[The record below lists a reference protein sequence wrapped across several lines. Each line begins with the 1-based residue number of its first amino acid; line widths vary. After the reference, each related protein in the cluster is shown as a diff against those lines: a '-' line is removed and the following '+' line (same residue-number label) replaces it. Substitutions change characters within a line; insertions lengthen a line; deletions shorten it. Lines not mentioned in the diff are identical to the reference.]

1 VTAAA
6 VWPIAVLGVAAFAV
20 VLWPLLRRGATE
32 PARLARDDADRT
44 LELDEERA
52 AAMRALREL
61 EFEHD
66 AGHLAETDYLELRA
80 RYEGRAAQALLAL
93 DEIRAAEPTAVTA
106 GASHGAP
113 DAAVEAAAP
122 VSRAAARPGWARHPA
137 ALVGGAVLFVAFG
150 LVLGMG
156 IGRYTE
162 RDQMA
167 AAPAPPAPGIPA
179 LPPPGPAG
187 ATSGTPGQPARP
199 LPPEM
204 LAGMLRAARQS
215 LADGRYEEAIA
226 AYQAIL
232 KRDDR
237 NVDALSHLG
246 LIAAIAGHADPALE
260 TFDRAIRID
269 PAYAPAHL
277 YRGQVLFEVK
287 KDYPGA
293 IAAWER
299 YLALAP
305 AGSDRDR
312 LQPLLEEARKRARER
327 PARN

>member
-1 VTAAA
+1 MTAAA
-6 VWPIAVLGVAAFAV
+6 IWPIALLGAAAFAV
-20 VLWPLLRRGATE
+20 VLWPLYRRGAV
-32 PARLARDDADRT
+32 PAPSPAVEGAERA
-44 LELDEERA
+44 LELDEERS

-66 AGHLAETDYLELRA
+66 AGHLAEGDYQELRD

-93 DEIRAAEPTAVTA
+93 DAIRPAESAPSPAAT
-106 GASHGAP
+106 
-113 DAAVEAAAP
+113 DADAAAAP
-122 VSRAAARPGWARHPA
+122 PPAQTRPGWARQPA
-137 ALVGGAVLFVAFG
+137 VLAAGAVIFVAFG
-150 LVLGMG
+150 LILGLG

-167 AAPAPPAPGIPA
+167 AAPAPAAPA
-179 LPPPGPAG
+179 LPPGLAAPTAPA
-187 ATSGTPGQPARP
+187 PGQGAPKP

-215 LADGRYEEAIA
+215 LADGRYQEAIA
-226 AYQAIL
+226 AYQAVL

-237 NVDALSHLG
+237 NVDALAHLG

-293 IAAWER
+293 LAAWER

-305 AGSDRDR
+305 ADADRQR
-312 LQPLLEEARKRARER
+312 VLSLIEEARARQQK
-327 PARN
+327 PARP

>member
-6 VWPIAVLGVAAFAV
+6 IWPIALLGTAAFAV
-20 VLWPLLRRGATE
+20 VLWPLYRRGAV
-32 PARLARDDADRT
+32 PAPSPAVEGAARARE
-44 LELDEERA
+44 LEEERT

-66 AGHLAETDYLELRA
+66 AGHLAEGDYQELRD

-93 DEIRAAEPTAVTA
+93 DAIRPAESSLTP
-106 GASHGAP
+106 GATDA
-113 DAAVEAAAP
+113 DAAVPPPAHAET
-122 VSRAAARPGWARHPA
+122 RPGWARHPA
-137 ALVGGAVLFVAFG
+137 VLAAGATVFVAFG
-150 LVLGMG
+150 LVLGLG

-167 AAPAPPAPGIPA
+167 AAPAPAAPA
-179 LPPPGPAG
+179 LPPGLSAPTAPMAPA
-187 ATSGTPGQPARP
+187 PGQGAPKP

-215 LADGRYEEAIA
+215 LADGRYQEAIA
-226 AYQAIL
+226 AYQAVL

-237 NVDALSHLG
+237 NVDALAHLG

-269 PAYAPAHL
+269 PAYAPAYL

-293 IAAWER
+293 LAAWER

-305 AGSDRDR
+305 ADTDRQR
-312 LQPLLEEARKRARER
+312 VLSLIEEARARQQK
-327 PARN
+327 PALP

>member
-6 VWPIAVLGVAAFAV
+6 IWPVAILGAAAFAL
-20 VLWPLLRRGATE
+20 VLWPLYRRGAAPE
-32 PARLARDDADRT
+32 PSPAVAGAERARE
-44 LELDEERA
+44 LEEERT

-66 AGHLAETDYLELRA
+66 AGHLAEGDYQELRD
-80 RYEGRAAQALLAL
+80 RYEGRAAQALMAL
-93 DEIRAAEPTAVTA
+93 DEIRPVEAIPSP
-106 GASHGAP
+106 GATDA
-113 DAAVEAAAP
+113 DAATAP
-122 VSRAAARPGWARHPA
+122 SPARAETRPGWARNP
-137 ALVGGAVLFVAFG
+137 AVLAAGATIFVAFG
-150 LVLGMG
+150 LVLGLG

-167 AAPAPPAPGIPA
+167 AAPAPAAPA
-179 LPPPGPAG
+179 LPPGLAAPATP
-187 ATSGTPGQPARP
+187 APGQGAPRP
-199 LPPEM
+199 LAPEM

-215 LADGRYEEAIA
+215 LADGRYQEAIA
-226 AYQAIL
+226 AYQAVL

-237 NVDALSHLG
+237 NVDALAHLG

-269 PAYAPAHL
+269 PAYAPAYL

-293 IAAWER
+293 VAAWER
-299 YLALAP
+299 YLALSP
-305 AGSDRDR
+305 AGTDRER
-312 LQPLLEEARKRARER
+312 VQPLLDEARKRQREQ
-327 PARN
+327 PAVRN